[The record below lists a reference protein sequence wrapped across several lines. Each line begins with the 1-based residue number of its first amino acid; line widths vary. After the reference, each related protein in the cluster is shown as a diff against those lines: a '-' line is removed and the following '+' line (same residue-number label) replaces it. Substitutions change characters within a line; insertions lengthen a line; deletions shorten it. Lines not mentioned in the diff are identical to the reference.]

1 MHFNQSNRKHHP
13 WVCQDTSTQRQIQP
27 VRLTHPRRSWELP
40 YFNMDNQC
48 ATLQGPLL
56 RQYRKRDTE
65 SGVGAREIPLQYFIY
80 RKLCTLYTKPLESNF
95 KKKLTLCPPRLQRPL
110 IRPLKY
116 DIILKYVKGSEAPIT
131 DILSRVTPRLCMSTT
146 LQGHS
151 QRHLPN
157 NTRCY

>member
-1 MHFNQSNRKHHP
+1 
-13 WVCQDTSTQRQIQP
+13 
-27 VRLTHPRRSWELP
+27 
-40 YFNMDNQC
+40 MDNQC

-80 RKLCTLYTKPLESNF
+80 RKLCTLYTKPLESNY

-116 DIILKYVKGSEAPIT
+116 DIILKYVKGSEVPIT
-131 DILSRVTPRLCMSTT
+131 DILSRVTPRLCPPPYKDIPSVTYQTT
-146 LQGHS
+146 RGVVNTKLAQS
-151 QRHLPN
+151 PFPVLLHLIN
-157 NTRCY
+157 I